1 MSRKIAYESKKA
13 LIRYFLMEF
22 LMVLQKAGEEE
33 NHERLVSKIKIC

>member
-22 LMVLQKAGEEE
+22 LMVLQKAGEE